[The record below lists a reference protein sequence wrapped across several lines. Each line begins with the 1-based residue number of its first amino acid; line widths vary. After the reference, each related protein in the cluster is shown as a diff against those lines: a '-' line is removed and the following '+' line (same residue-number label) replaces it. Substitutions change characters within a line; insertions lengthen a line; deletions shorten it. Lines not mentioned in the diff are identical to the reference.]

1 MSMPAH
7 IGAFAAARRTA
18 HRVALSVIT
27 PVYNEAG
34 NIGIACEKLFAV
46 LERLPLESEVIAVND
61 GSQDGSLNELIEQTT
76 RFSHLKVI
84 DLRRNYGQTA
94 AIMAGIDHALG
105 DIIVT
110 IDADLQN
117 DPEDIPALLN
127 KLQQGYDVVSGWRK
141 ERQDSPFRRNLV
153 SRVANRV
160 ISRISGVPLND
171 YGCTLKAYRR
181 DILQGMRLY
190 GEMHR
195 FIPVYASWMGAKIVE
210 LPVSH
215 HPRRIGESK
224 YGLERIFKV
233 VLDLIVVKFLDRHFV
248 KPIYVF
254 GGFAVFSFLLC
265 TISTLYMLYLKIFE
279 GLSFI
284 LTPLPL
290 VSAMTF
296 LVGFLS
302 LLMGLLAEMLV
313 RTYFESQHRAAYLV
327 RDLINFGE
335 AA

>member
-1 MSMPAH
+1 MSMPAN
-7 IGAFAAARRTA
+7 IGAFAAARRPA

-224 YGLERIFKV
+224 YGLERIFNASTLTV
-233 VLDLIVVKFLDRHFV
+233 DDLRVKQLSDDVAIVHAAMTLSGQTAIATIGQPGARKT
-248 KPIYVF
+248 I
-254 GGFAVFSFLLC
+254 FSFVLHRAGGGWLC
-265 TISTLYMLYLKIFE
+265 
-279 GLSFI
+279 
-284 LTPLPL
+284 
-290 VSAMTF
+290 VSAHNTDVVPNMETNVIGDDGSF
-296 LVGFLS
+296 
-302 LLMGLLAEMLV
+302 
-313 RTYFESQHRAAYLV
+313 RAANYRIGQV
-327 RDLINFGE
+327 S
-335 AA
+335 